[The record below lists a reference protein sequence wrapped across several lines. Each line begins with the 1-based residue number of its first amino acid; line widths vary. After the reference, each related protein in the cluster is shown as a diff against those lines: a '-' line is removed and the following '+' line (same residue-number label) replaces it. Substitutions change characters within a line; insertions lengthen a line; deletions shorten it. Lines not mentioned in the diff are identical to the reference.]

1 MCIKLVEKELK
12 NIVLM
17 GLNDKG
23 YISVKN
29 IIWALKHLKKKKLS
43 LVIIYSL
50 FVINVLLELGQV
62 YLQKTILDELA

>member
-29 IIWALKHLKKKKLS
+29 IIWALKHLKKKKS
-43 LVIIYSL
+43 VKKIDVEVVQTS
-50 FVINVLLELGQV
+50 
-62 YLQKTILDELA
+62 